1 MTFQTDTDGEN
12 SFLLSRRGFVVGG
25 LSVALAGC
33 SAETMDGLSAYAPI
47 DGSVA
52 PQYRRRR
59 VNYATK
65 EKPGTIIVDTSERY
79 LYVVEEN
86 GKATRYGVGVGR
98 AGFSWS
104 GRARVGRKAEWP
116 TWTPPPQMIRRQP
129 ELKKYAGGMP
139 GGKDNPLG
147 ARALYLYDGGRDTM
161 YRLHGTNQPWSI
173 GRAMSSGCIRMMNAD
188 VVHLYDRTPIGTRV
202 VVKA

>member
-59 VNYATK
+59 VSYATK